1 MGQEGRERGV
11 GLPPLLA
18 HAARTIGMCSLDVRS
33 EAEAAQPLWVEE
45 GALGKGAFWRAWSWR
60 VDRASLSIQGTESV
74 IIHVGNRQCTVFR

>member
-1 MGQEGRERGV
+1 MGQEGRGRGV

-45 GALGKGAFWRAWSWR
+45 GALGKGR
-60 VDRASLSIQGTESV
+60 VLARLGSAGG
-74 IIHVGNRQCTVFR
+74 VGAQ